1 MGGQATMDLEAS
13 VQGVRPVQL
22 YDCSK
27 DPKNLLKDKMRFNLG
42 YGKIS
47 IK

>member
-1 MGGQATMDLEAS
+1 MDLEAS

-27 DPKNLLKDKMRFNLG
+27 DPKNLLKDKNG
-42 YGKIS
+42 AQVGVKCGPYHE
-47 IK
+47 